1 MEWIKELVFNTKNL
15 ITQVNSRFSF
25 MLFLCF
31 FVSCKEKREFD
42 LFINDLTNNNAE
54 MWNHFSV
61 DNSMGIVNKLSYLF
75 YKDGRCEI
83 YSISIRNGERLA
95 QYSDRP
101 IWKMESDSIIEM
113 LCYNKYK
120 IVSYGRD
127 SIVLRKTENPGVN
140 EVMTLYRVNAE
151 WNINQKSVIRR
162 DSLEVALKGRDNPC
176 VIY

>member
-1 MEWIKELVFNTKNL
+1 MEWIKEMVFNTKNL
-15 ITQVNSRFSF
+15 MTQVNSRFSF
-25 MLFLCF
+25 LLFLCF
-31 FVSCKEKREFD
+31 FVSCKEKRELD
-42 LFINDLTNNNAE
+42 VFINDLTNNKAE
-54 MWNHFSV
+54 MWDYFYV
-61 DNSMGIVNKLSYLF
+61 DSLIEQKNAVSFLF
-75 YKDGRCEI
+75 YKNGRCEI
-83 YSISIRNGERLA
+83 YSISVRNGERIA

-140 EVMTLYRVNAE
+140 EVMTLYRVNAD

>member
-1 MEWIKELVFNTKNL
+1 MVKIKEIALNLKNFRMLGNSISIFFVFIIFLASCSDRKKQN
-15 ITQVNSRFSF
+15 RFSD
-25 MLFLCF
+25 
-31 FVSCKEKREFD
+31 FVT
-42 LFINDLTNNNAE
+42 NDSVE

-83 YSISIRNGERLA
+83 YSISIRNGERIA

-113 LCYNKYK
+113 LCYDKYK

-140 EVMTLYRVNAE
+140 EVMTLYRVNAD